1 MRKIIPSYVRIP
13 LLFALVFMGL
23 EYFIDSGDKPAFM
36 VYPAVPIFLG
46 LFLLILIAIEIINDA
61 FDNVTYMLMSEEQKR
76 LIEARN
82 KIGFSLK
89 DSPLYK
95 KLMASLTRSKPIEE
109 EGELLMDHNYD
120 GIQELDNV
128 LPPWWVYLFYIC
140 IFFGVGYLGYYHL
153 MGGEN
158 QHQEYERKNAEAL
171 AAIEEWKKTAKDL
184 IDASNVTL
192 LTEAADLNAGKAI
205 FMEKCVACHL
215 ADGGGSIGPNLTDP
229 YWILGGG
236 IKEVFHTISEGGR
249 EGKGMIPWK
258 TELKPSQI
266 QQVAS
271 YVLSLQSTTPAVAKE
286 PEGELWVPEGAAS
299 AEAEQSDEAAVEA
312 VQIQ

>member
-36 VYPAVPIFLG
+36 VYPAVPVFLG
-46 LFLLILIAIEIINDA
+46 LFLLILIAIEIINNA
-61 FDNVTYMLMSEEQKR
+61 FDNVTYMLMSEEQKK
-76 LIEARN
+76 LIEEQN
-82 KIGFSLK
+82 KIGISLK

-95 KLMASLTRSKPIEE
+95 KIMGALTKSKPIEE
-109 EGELLMDHNYD
+109 EGELLMEHNYD

-128 LPPWWVYLFYIC
+128 LPPWWIYLFYIC
-140 IFFGVGYLGYYHL
+140 IFFGIGYLGYYHF

-158 QHQEYERKNAEAL
+158 QHQEYERKNSIAL
-171 AAIEEWKKTAKDL
+171 AEIEEWKKTAKDL
-184 IDASNVTL
+184 IDASTVTL
-192 LTEAADLNAGKAI
+192 LTEDADLNAGKAI
-205 FMEKCVACHL
+205 YMEKCVACHL
-215 ADGGGSIGPNLTDP
+215 ADGGGSIGPNLTDQ

-258 TELKPSQI
+258 SELKPSQI

-271 YVLSLQSTTPAVAKE
+271 YILSLGGTTPAVAKE
-286 PEGELWVPEGAAS
+286 PEGEIWAS
-299 AEAEQSDEAAVEA
+299 EDTTTASEVEEVEAEAI
-312 VQIQ
+312 QIR